1 MRLTELTGKEIVNLA
16 NGARLGMV
24 GESDLVVDAQTGRVS
39 SIILPRKGNFF
50 SFWVEKQQQLV
61 IPWEAVRRIGREV
74 IIVDIDQANLNFRR
88 HLL

>member
-16 NGARLGMV
+16 NGSRLGMV

-50 SFWVEKQQQLV
+50 SFWVERQQQLV

>member
-50 SFWVEKQQQLV
+50 SFWVERQQQLV